1 MKIWAI
7 ADLHLCFGVPA
18 KTMEVFGSEWKD
30 YTQKIETN
38 WKKNVEED
46 DLVLIA
52 GDTSWAI
59 KPEEVIPDLEWI
71 ESLPGTKIMIKG
83 NHDYWWPSLKK
94 LNELLPPSIHAIQ
107 NGAFDHNGITIGG
120 SRLWDTEEYS
130 FENLIELKDNPY
142 SPKKTDFIE
151 EATQLELS
159 QKIFSRELQ
168 RLKLSLGQINKSASI
183 RIAMTHYPPISADL
197 QDSEAS
203 KILEEHGIQ
212 CCVFGHLHNVKPDLQ
227 PFGEKNGV
235 KYILTSSD
243 YLNFTPTLITEV

>member
-1 MKIWAI
+1 
-7 ADLHLCFGVPA
+7 
-18 KTMEVFGSEWKD
+18 MEVFGTEWKG
-30 YTQKIETN
+30 YTQRIEDNWRKI
-38 WKKNVEED
+38 VEQD

-52 GDTSWAI
+52 GDISWAI
-59 KPEEVIPDLEWI
+59 KPEEVAPDLEWI

-94 LNELLPPSIHAIQ
+94 LKELLPPSVHAIQ

-130 FENLIELKDNPY
+130 FANLIELKENPY
-142 SPKKTDFIE
+142 SPKKTDFVE

-159 QKIFSRELQ
+159 QKIFTRELQ
-168 RLKLSLGQINKSASI
+168 RLKLSLGQINKSAPI

-203 KILEEHGIQ
+203 QILEEHGIQ

-243 YLNFTPTLITEV
+243 YLNFTPILITEV